1 MAQRAWTFTTAQ
13 DRALMLKPSHLLGA
27 VIDEYHHDAA
37 IREST
42 QRTYASLHGLFTAY
56 LHAANAVPPT
66 LADLTHEHALAFS
79 RNFRPTNKDAGRYR
93 ERNAVIAL
101 KSLASW
107 LADKRLW
114 YETRGGDYLSV
125 LRDVRLPPIPSLGR
139 KPFTDREAKEL
150 LEAIPKAARY
160 PLRERA
166 IMTLQLSTPIRPDEV
181 RRLLV
186 RDLRESDRRER
197 GHLIVRA
204 AKTEAGTGRVIPLD
218 PEAETAIRAYLRFER
233 PPAGADHPSEF
244 RAQEPLFLTHD
255 GAGFTYFGWT
265 KRNQLLRRDLAKAG
279 IHDFVQYRSRGYAA
293 KRLQKRGV
301 PLQVIMQVGGWKRE
315 AMPTRYIGKYD
326 ETELKAFP
334 TADLRSLLRGA

>member
-1 MAQRAWTFTTAQ
+1 MRRSF
-13 DRALMLKPSHLLGA
+13 R
-27 VIDEYHHDAA
+27 
-37 IREST
+37 
-42 QRTYASLHGLFTAY
+42 
-56 LHAANAVPPT
+56 AAN
-66 LADLTHEHALAFS
+66 E
-79 RNFRPTNKDAGRYR
+79 DAGRHR
-93 ERNAVIAL
+93 ERRGETAQ
-101 KSLASW
+101 KSGGGGPPDRGLGW
-107 LADKRLW
+107 
-114 YETRGGDYLSV
+114 ERGGAPCSG
-125 LRDVRLPPIPSLGR
+125 VRRGARTPPIPSLGR
-139 KPFTDREAKEL
+139 KPFTDREVKEL

-255 GAGFTYFGWT
+255 GPAFTYFAST
-265 KRNQLLRRDLAKAG
+265 KRNQLLPPDLAQPA
-279 IHDFVQYRSRGYAA
+279 
-293 KRLQKRGV
+293 
-301 PLQVIMQVGGWKRE
+301 
-315 AMPTRYIGKYD
+315 
-326 ETELKAFP
+326 
-334 TADLRSLLRGA
+334 